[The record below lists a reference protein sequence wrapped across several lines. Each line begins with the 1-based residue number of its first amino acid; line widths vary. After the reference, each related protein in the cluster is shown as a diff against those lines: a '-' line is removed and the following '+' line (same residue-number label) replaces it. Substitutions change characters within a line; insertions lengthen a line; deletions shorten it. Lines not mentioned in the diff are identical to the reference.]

1 MVMTRVV
8 FYFLV
13 KPSIPATALL
23 ARMYLGQQRLP
34 SRALG
39 TTLVRFLKQE
49 ESDWVSGAAERAE
62 KRCIL
67 HHNWRQYQQLSAGA
81 AVVPAMDE
89 DNKITTI

>member
-39 TTLVRFLKQE
+39 TTLGLLNAPRSV
-49 ESDWVSGAAERAE
+49 
-62 KRCIL
+62 L

>member
-49 ESDWVSGAAERAE
+49 ESDWGFLELLNAPRSV
-62 KRCIL
+62 L